1 MEKNMIAYP
10 KERDKRQHRRLP
22 AISLTADVKV
32 KRGLFS
38 RWEVAPALDFNIYGV
53 ALILNDEPTL
63 GTKLLLKLSL
73 KMDMTE
79 VNTSQIEAKVVNKV
93 MIDSKKGQWR
103 VGFIFA
109 NQSKHTEDTT
119 KQLKRINEYLERNNN
134 LKEKLN
140 DER

>member
-1 MEKNMIAYP
+1 MIAYP

-93 MIDSKKGQWR
+93 MIDSKKGHWR
-103 VGFIFA
+103 VGFIFS
-109 NQSKHTEDTT
+109 NQSKHTEDTS

-134 LKEKLN
+134 LKEKLS
-140 DER
+140 DDR